1 MRRDGKFPG
10 ILCGPGR
17 ENVALAIDAHELDS
31 VIRHGGKLVD
41 LKGGLSETALIRDVQ
56 WDAFGTHVLHLDL
69 ARVSAQE
76 RVELTVPV
84 ELRGEAAGANLG
96 GIVEHLVHDLNVEC
110 SASAIPERITI
121 RINDLGVGQSISVA
135 DIEAPEG
142 VTILTPEET
151 VLVHCVAAAVEAEE
165 EEGLAGE
172 VGAEPEVIGRK
183 AEDSEEGED

>member
-1 MRRDGKFPG
+1 MRRDGKLPA
-10 ILCGPGR
+10 ILYGHGR
-17 ENVALAIDAHELDS
+17 ENVALAVDAHELDS

-69 ARVSAQE
+69 TRVSAQE

-96 GIVEHLVHDLNVEC
+96 GIIEHLVHDLNVEC

-135 DIEAPEG
+135 DIEPPDG

-151 VLVHCVAAAVEAEE
+151 VLVHCVAAAVEVEE
-165 EEGLAGE
+165 EEVPAGE

-183 AEDSEEGED
+183 AEDSEEGEG